1 MRDVAAPFGARFLTP
16 NGAATAAARAEQS
29 RKRQCVG
36 RMLEF
41 QKFRACGAKI
51 PETPTCTHA
60 LRMPQLVPCYKKEKN
75 EKPQLPK
82 KLFEFRFFHI

>member
-1 MRDVAAPFGARFLTP
+1 MPSKSWSRRIYETVAAPYGARFLTP

-36 RMLEF
+36 CMLEF

-60 LRMPQLVPCYKKEKN
+60 LRMPQPLATIKKNKT
-75 EKPQLPK
+75 
-82 KLFEFRFFHI
+82 

>member
-1 MRDVAAPFGARFLTP
+1 MNNVYASMAGKSQPQVHILTVAAPFGARFLTP

-36 RMLEF
+36 CMLEF

-60 LRMPQLVPCYKKEKN
+60 LRMPQPLLPTKK
-75 EKPQLPK
+75 
-82 KLFEFRFFHI
+82 